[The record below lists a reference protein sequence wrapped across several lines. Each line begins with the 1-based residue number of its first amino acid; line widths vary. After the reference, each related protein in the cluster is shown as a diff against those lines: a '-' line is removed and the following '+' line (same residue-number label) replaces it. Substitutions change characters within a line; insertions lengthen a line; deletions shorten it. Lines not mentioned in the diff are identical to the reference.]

1 MSKRNLRIFAPI
13 ADMLSLGIINQFRR
27 ASSSELRLGG

>member
-13 ADMLSLGIINQFRR
+13 ADMLSLGIINQFPK
-27 ASSSELRLGG
+27 SFK